1 MKEIDIDNKK
11 IFVFDNILDY
21 TDQCDLYSIALD
33 RAFVNKNLDRNNHM
47 DRKYNKWRCDLS
59 QKEVE
64 ESCLFKALQ
73 IAMDKVFKDKSV
85 KITPISS
92 YINYSTFADVDLPH
106 VDSIDL
112 SETLSIKT
120 YTFLLYGNNKWDVDW
135 SGETKFY
142 TSDLSE
148 IAYSSIFKPG
158 RAILFDGTIPHSA
171 VPPSRLSNE
180 PRYTFVIKLDIKE
193 I

>member
-21 TDQCDLYSIALD
+21 TDQSQLYSFALNS
-33 RAFVNKNLDRNNHM
+33 AFKNKNLDRNNHM
-47 DRKYNKWRCDLS
+47 DRKYNKWRCDLT
-59 QKEVE
+59 QEEAE
-64 ESCLFKALQ
+64 ESCLFKALK
-73 IAMDKVFKDKSV
+73 IAIDKAFKDRKV
-85 KITPISS
+85 EVTPTSS
-92 YINYSTFADVDLPH
+92 YINYSTFSDVDLLH
-106 VDSIDL
+106 IDAANF
-112 SETLSIKT
+112 SETLSIKV
-120 YTFLLYGNNKWDVDW
+120 YTFLLYGNNKWDIDW

-142 TSDLSE
+142 TNNLSE

-180 PRYTFVIKLDIKE
+180 PRYTFAVKLDVKE